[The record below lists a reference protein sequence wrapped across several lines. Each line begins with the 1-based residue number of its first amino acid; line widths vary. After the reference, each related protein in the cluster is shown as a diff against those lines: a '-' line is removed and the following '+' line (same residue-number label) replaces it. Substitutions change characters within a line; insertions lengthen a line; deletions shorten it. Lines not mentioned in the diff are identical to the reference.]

1 MLPRGSISPRA
12 TAEVHASVSAAS
24 TPESA
29 GARFSHREIVVILFG
44 LMLGMFLA
52 ALDQTIVATALPRMA
67 ADLQGV
73 EHLSWV
79 VSAYLLTS
87 TAATP
92 IYGKLSDFY
101 GRKLMLQIA
110 IGIFLLTSLLCG
122 LAGTMGQLIFFRGLQ
137 GLGGGGLIAMAHATI
152 ADVISPRERGRYQ
165 AYIASAFAVASVV
178 GPVLGGLFVDYLT
191 WRWVFWINLPIGLGA
206 LALSERTLKRLAV
219 KGVRHRI
226 DYPGAVLM
234 VAAVCCILLVTTI
247 GGHEAPWDSLLI
259 KGLAVAAL
267 GFFVLCVFQEWT
279 ASEPILPPRLFGNVV
294 YAAANMA
301 NLLTAMSFLGSVVF
315 IPLFLELVYGLPAGS
330 AGVML
335 IPLTTATILAAI
347 TTGKLMAKT
356 GRYKI
361 FPLLGVLCTGAG
373 MVLLSRVGA
382 ATPLPL
388 AAAVIAL
395 CGLGV
400 GLVNPVIM
408 VAVQNAV
415 QVRDVGTATASI
427 SFFRSMGGS
436 FGVALFSAV
445 LIARLDGLV
454 GAMPGHEALGS
465 DPGIDLLRAGA
476 GAVDLA
482 PAALQASL
490 RLAVTHAFQDVFLLG
505 AAIALL
511 TLVSVLLLRE
521 LPLKT
526 ISGQA
531 ERAQQ
536 ERISAAAAS
545 EPAD

>member
-1 MLPRGSISPRA
+1 M
-12 TAEVHASVSAAS
+12 
-24 TPESA
+24 
-29 GARFSHREIVVILFG
+29 AR
-44 LMLGMFLA
+44 
-52 ALDQTIVATALPRMA
+52 
-67 ADLQGV
+67 
-73 EHLSWV
+73 
-79 VSAYLLTS
+79 
-87 TAATP
+87 
-92 IYGKLSDFY
+92 
-101 GRKLMLQIA
+101 
-110 IGIFLLTSLLCG
+110 
-122 LAGTMGQLIFFRGLQ
+122 
-137 GLGGGGLIAMAHATI
+137 
-152 ADVISPRERGRYQ
+152 
-165 AYIASAFAVASVV
+165 
-178 GPVLGGLFVDYLT
+178 
-191 WRWVFWINLPIGLGA
+191 
-206 LALSERTLKRLAV
+206 
-219 KGVRHRI
+219 
-226 DYPGAVLM
+226 
-234 VAAVCCILLVTTI
+234 
-247 GGHEAPWDSLLI
+247 
-259 KGLAVAAL
+259 
-267 GFFVLCVFQEWT
+267 
-279 ASEPILPPRLFGNVV
+279 
-294 YAAANMA
+294 
-301 NLLTAMSFLGSVVF
+301 
-315 IPLFLELVYGLPAGS
+315 
-330 AGVML
+330 
-335 IPLTTATILAAI
+335 
-347 TTGKLMAKT
+347 T

-436 FGVALFSAV
+436 VGVALFSAV

-505 AAIALL
+505 ATIALL